1 MKFFTLAIF
10 VASFVA
16 VFGEQARY
24 DNYRVY
30 SIKVENEEQLNAL
43 HDLETIRDGI
53 SFLETPH
60 AVDQTAEIVVPP
72 HKLADISDLL
82 ESFQMKFHIKTKD
95 MQK

>member
-30 SIKVENEEQLNAL
+30 SIKVENDEQLKAL
-43 HDLETIRDGI
+43 HDLESFRDGV
-53 SFLETPH
+53 SFMETPH
-60 AVDQTAEIVVPP
+60 AVGQTAEIIVPP

-82 ESFQMKFHIKTKD
+82 ETFEMKSHIKTKD